1 MKVFELTEQVK
12 HDLLPGVVDVSKL
25 ADWFWDEIY
34 ADRLGAINLT
44 EEVARQNFIAE
55 YESMNDTY
63 PIGDAWN
70 DYEYEA
76 NEEEWIFGGWEMIK
90 GKYQPV
96 EGEHGFSAI
105 VQWLGGAPIVTV
117 VAGSYY
123 TTVRSM
129 CSPCCP
135 GQADLDSGY
144 HEGGYACYSL
154 PSEFY
159 REEK

>member
-1 MKVFELTEQVK
+1 MKVFELTEGA
-12 HDLLPGVVDVSKL
+12 DLHLVPGVVDVS
-25 ADWFWDEIY
+25 
-34 ADRLGAINLT
+34 NLYEWIWEDIFNHGVNQT
-44 EEVARQNFIAE
+44 EERIAHDFE
-55 YESMNDTY
+55 EAHGHPPTEEDWELFYVDEPTY
-63 PIGDAWN
+63 LI
-70 DYEYEA
+70 
-76 NEEEWIFGGWEMIK
+76 GGWQRKDIDDP
-90 GKYQPV
+90 YSYAPCP
-96 EGEHGFSAI
+96 GEHGFSAI

-117 VAGSYY
+117 VASKYY

>member
-1 MKVFELTEQVK
+1 MKVFEITEGA
-12 HDLLPGVVDVSKL
+12 DLHLVPGVVDVSKL
-25 ADWFWDEIY
+25 ADWFWDEVC
-34 ADRLGAINLT
+34 GGGINLT
-44 EEVARQNFIAE
+44 EEAARQDFIAE
-55 YESMNDTY
+55 YESVNDTY
-63 PIGDAWN
+63 PIGDAWD
-70 DYEYEA
+70 DYVYEA
-76 NEEEWIFGGWEMIK
+76 DEEEYLIGGWEMVK

-96 EGEHGFSAI
+96 NGEGFSAI

-123 TTVRSM
+123 TTVCSM

>member
-25 ADWFWDEIY
+25 ADWFWDEVH
-34 ADRLGAINLT
+34 AHGVNLSELEYI
-44 EEVARQNFIAE
+44 EEFRRENGRE
-55 YESMNDTY
+55 PEGEDWDNYY
-63 PIGDAWN
+63 GG
-70 DYEYEA
+70 
-76 NEEEWIFGGWEMIK
+76 EENWLIGGWSEVH
-90 GKYQPV
+90 GKNGLECFTPTLAG
-96 EGEHGFSAI
+96 EGFAASIG
-105 VQWLGGAPIVTV
+105 WLGGAPIVTV
-117 VAGSYY
+117 ELSTYY

-144 HEGGYACYSL
+144 QEGGYACYSL